1 MVKRIMDSS
10 RMAENGESLFAEAAT
25 AMFYSDE
32 EIMEAFNP
40 AEAEEFIAL
49 RKKALR
55 EMLSLGYTADDDA
68 GFSGFMA
75 AESDETGYGV
85 SDE

>member
-1 MVKRIMDSS
+1 MVKKLSDGS
-10 RMAENGESLFAEAAT
+10 RMAENGESLFAEAAA

-49 RKKALR
+49 RKMALR
-55 EMLSLGYTADDDA
+55 ETLSLGYTANDDT

-75 AESDETGYGV
+75 AESEETGYGV